1 MVFVPRAGVVASPGG
16 DDAPGWLSIELN
28 IEIFVASAWCG
39 GFFVGWF
46 TELFMFDEEGAVNGL
61 ADASPADSEG
71 FVPEYGADEDWVYSD
86 DPATEFGEPSFEA
99 TGPVNVDEDDSESHR
114 DGREAFIP
122 RDRFDQVH
130 GRAQQLEQ
138 ELMWQR
144 EQNELAQRAMAAGYR
159 DVAQF
164 EHDDA
169 WARANHYEGIE
180 QYRAMQEGPLPPAPS
195 PRLRHPSPIGMGE
208 GPVTVGDA
216 VHGHPVDAAMQAELV
231 RDRQERLRTQQEL
244 AQVRGLLQSVQ
255 RSSLDQTIASARAQF
270 DHVDPD
276 QWAQIERLCRD
287 IGRPDAVQRVIST
300 FAPAVQSAKRSAA
313 ERALIEHNSRRA
325 SNGYGAPPP
334 EGRGGGQAP
343 PQLPKVSPQQAKSRL
358 LSELLGFRK

>member
-1 MVFVPRAGVVASPGG
+1 
-16 DDAPGWLSIELN
+16 
-28 IEIFVASAWCG
+28 
-39 GFFVGWF
+39 
-46 TELFMFDEEGAVNGL
+46 MFDEEGAVNEL

-71 FVPEYGADEDWVYSD
+71 FVPECGADEDWVYSD
-86 DPATEFGEPSFEA
+86 DPAAEFGDPSHFA
-99 TGPVNVDEDDSESHR
+99 TGPENVEEDDSDAHH
-114 DGREAFIP
+114 GREAFIP

-138 ELMWQR
+138 ELLWHR
-144 EQNELAQRAMAAGYR
+144 ERNELAQRAMAAGYR

-180 QYRAMQEGPLPPAPS
+180 QYLATRESPS
-195 PRLRHPSPIGMGE
+195 PRLRRPVGGDSEGLVEDGNAVYAQSGE
-208 GPVTVGDA
+208 
-216 VHGHPVDAAMQAELV
+216 AAMRAEMV
-231 RDRQERLRTQQEL
+231 RDRQERLRTQREL

-255 RSSLDQTIASARAQF
+255 RSSLDQTIAAARAQF

-313 ERALIEHNSRRA
+313 ERALIEHNARRQ